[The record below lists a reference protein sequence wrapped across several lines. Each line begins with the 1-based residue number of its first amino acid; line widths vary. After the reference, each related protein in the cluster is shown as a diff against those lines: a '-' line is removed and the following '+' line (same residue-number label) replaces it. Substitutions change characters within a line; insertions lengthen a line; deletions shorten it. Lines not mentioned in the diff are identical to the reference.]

1 MEECGEQPHSQRLAA
16 KKRLTWSDSHSSS
29 SSSITGEFEPSSPVV
44 VKKAKLTMKP
54 AVTLKHLSTKQK
66 QAGGN
71 NGGVG
76 RKSTS
81 SRMLTHF
88 KQEAEEEWI
97 SSRANQKAE
106 CNECHAMVARDD
118 RQVQLDYINTNIF
131 LFYFI

>member
-1 MEECGEQPHSQRLAA
+1 VVQTADGGLNTLFQPGEQFTIEKVILPAMAFLRFSLYE
-16 KKRLTWSDSHSSS
+16 D
-29 SSSITGEFEPSSPVV
+29 PSVV
-44 VKKAKLTMKP
+44 LKP

-88 KQEAEEEWI
+88 KQKAEEEWI

-106 CNECHAMVARDD
+106 CNECHAMVAWYD